1 MIIRGRLD
9 LLLDLHE
16 LEKKI
21 GEKVDF
27 LEELGIEIDCDE
39 ILLEKITNLKVS

>member
-9 LLLDLHE
+9 LLFELHE
-16 LEKKI
+16 LEQKI
-21 GEKVDF
+21 SEKMDL

-39 ILLEKITNLKVS
+39 ILLEKITNLKAS

>member
-9 LLLDLHE
+9 LLLELHE
-16 LEKKI
+16 LEKRI
-21 GEKVDF
+21 SEKVDI

-39 ILLEKITNLKVS
+39 ILIEKITNLKAS

>member
-9 LLLDLHE
+9 LLLELHE

-21 GEKVDF
+21 SERVEI

-39 ILLEKITNLKVS
+39 VLLEHITNLKAS

>member
-9 LLLDLHE
+9 LLFELHE

-21 GEKVDF
+21 SEKMEQ
-27 LEELGIEIDCDE
+27 LEELGIQVDSET
-39 ILLEKITNLKVS
+39 ILLEKITNLKAS

>member
-16 LEKKI
+16 LENKI
-21 GEKVDF
+21 SEKMDL
-27 LEELGIEIDCDE
+27 LEELGIEIDCE
-39 ILLEKITNLKVS
+39 QILLEKISTLKRS

>member
-16 LEKKI
+16 LESKI
-21 GEKVDF
+21 SEKVDL

-39 ILLEKITNLKVS
+39 ILLEKITSLKAS